1 MRLAVIV
8 QPTIQAT
15 AGARG
20 KRTRQA
26 NLPLTALPTLSTAQ
40 KTVLLKWLK
49 SDAQERTWQSL
60 LQSAGSGDLEV
71 ADSLVQALLICGAV
85 ALKEEFRN
93 GQWWPWRV
101 VWTDLER
108 MQALVGVPS
117 RTQREADKASLNTR
131 LQSLVQAYPLLS
143 AAVYSV
149 LNDSL
154 PSASKAARAELLH
167 ALAAW
172 QQAQRQG
179 LRQDFAREA
188 RGHTKAIT
196 GTEWDWLAKTVPL
209 EMLGVG
215 RFEPLIW
222 LAGSIALCPSTQLR
236 SVSLPLG
243 QFGFIGLPCR
253 NFGPSM
259 EVVLIPKTYWLIE
272 NRASFERQA
281 TRLPD
286 GQCLVWLPG
295 RPSNAWL
302 DAMRWLLTQAP
313 APVAVSCDPDPA
325 GIQIAMTV
333 GAVWDG
339 ASVPWKTRQMDP
351 DSWRSG
357 ITLPLNDY
365 DRRVLAELQA
375 NTGLPLD
382 LATLRDYLLS
392 SGTKAEQ
399 EGWL

>member
-1 MRLAVIV
+1 MV
-8 QPTIQAT
+8 QPIIQIT
-15 AGARG
+15 PGAKG
-20 KRTRQA
+20 KRTRKA
-26 NLPLTALPTLSTAQ
+26 SVPLTALPALSGAQ
-40 KTVLLKWLK
+40 QTVLLKWLK

-60 LQSAGSGDLEV
+60 LQAAGSSHLEV
-71 ADSLVQALLICGAV
+71 ADALVQFLLFCGAV

-101 VWTDLER
+101 VWTDLEAL
-108 MQALVGVPS
+108 QTLVGLTS
-117 RTQREADKASLNTR
+117 LTQRETAKASLN
-131 LQSLVQAYPLLS
+131 AGLLS
-143 AAVYSV
+143 LAQAHPWLAAAVDSV
-149 LNDSL
+149 MNDPL
-154 PSASKAARAELLH
+154 PTASKVARAELLH

-172 QQAQRQG
+172 QQSQRQG
-179 LRQDFAREA
+179 MRQDFALAA

-196 GTEWDWLAKTVPL
+196 STEWDWLEGITPL
-209 EMLGVG
+209 ESLGVG

-222 LAGSIALCPSTQLR
+222 LAGSIALCPSTQMPGAP
-236 SVSLPLG
+236 LPLG

-253 NFGPSM
+253 NFGASM
-259 EVVLIPKTYWLIE
+259 QVSLVPKSYWLIE
-272 NRASFERQA
+272 NRASFERQ
-281 TRLPD
+281 TSQLSE

-302 DAMRWLLTQAP
+302 EAMRWLLVQAP
-313 APVAVSCDPDPA
+313 APAAISCDPDPA
-325 GIQIAMTV
+325 GIQIALTA

-339 ASVPWKTRQMDP
+339 AGMPWQTRHMDP
-351 DSWRSG
+351 DIWCSG

-375 NTGLPLD
+375 NTGLPAD